1 VESADVIVIG
11 AGLAG
16 CSVAWHLAPHFK
28 VLVLDQAEQP
38 GAEAT
43 SQNAGM
49 IRLLGEDPWERAL
62 AVRTA
67 GFLEDPSPDWE
78 GLDLS
83 RRTGAL
89 LGLVHEPMHLHDGV
103 AHLRARGVHVQACDR
118 PGDVSP
124 ALGQSRLSIAWY
136 LPEERIADPHALLT
150 GFLAGARRNKAQLRC
165 GVQVEELRREGS
177 RLVGVQTNKGF
188 FAADRVVIAAGAWS
202 QSLALTAG
210 ISRPLV
216 PLARTLLYSKPH
228 PFSSPQHP
236 WTWIDDV
243 GIYVRPEA
251 GGWLSSPCDETL
263 SLPSSGP
270 GSKGPVDPYHRALAV
285 DKIERYMPALGEVT
299 FAGGWT
305 GLRTFAP
312 DRRPILGADPELD
325 GLWWAAGLGGSGLTC
340 SYGVGEAVSAW
351 MRGLPTD
358 WLEHTGV
365 SPARAFL
372 SRWPIRPE
380 GDLVQVKLIA
390 SA

>member
-1 VESADVIVIG
+1 MESADVIVVG

-28 VLVLDQAEQP
+28 VLLLDQAEQP

-67 GFLEDPSPDWE
+67 EFLEQPTEDWE

-83 RRTGAL
+83 RRVGAV

-103 AHLRARGVHVQACDR
+103 AHLRARGVAVENCDR
-118 PGDVSP
+118 PGEVSP

-136 LPEERIADPHALLT
+136 LPDERIADPHSLMT
-150 GFLAGARRNKAQLRC
+150 GFIAGARRNGATIRC
-165 GVQVEELRREGS
+165 GVQVEELRREGQ
-177 RLVGVQTNKGF
+177 RLVGVKTNKGSV
-188 FAADRVVIAAGAWS
+188 AANRVVIAAGAWS
-202 QSLALTAG
+202 QSLALTAHLR
-210 ISRPLV
+210 RPLI
-216 PLARTLLYSKPH
+216 PLARTLLYSTPH
-228 PFSSPQHP
+228 PVSTPRHP

-251 GGWLSSPCDETL
+251 GGWLSSPCDEAICHPT
-263 SLPSSGP
+263 PGP
-270 GSKGPVDPYHRALAV
+270 GSKGPVDPYHRAMAV

-325 GLWWAAGLGGSGLTC
+325 GLWWAAGLGGFGVTC
-340 SYGVGEAVSAW
+340 SYGVGEALSAW
-351 MRGLPTD
+351 MRGLTTD
-358 WLEHTGV
+358 WLEPSGV
-365 SPARAFL
+365 SPARRFL
-372 SRWPIRPE
+372 SRWPIRPV
-380 GDLVQVKLIA
+380 GDLVDVRLI
-390 SA
+390 SSM